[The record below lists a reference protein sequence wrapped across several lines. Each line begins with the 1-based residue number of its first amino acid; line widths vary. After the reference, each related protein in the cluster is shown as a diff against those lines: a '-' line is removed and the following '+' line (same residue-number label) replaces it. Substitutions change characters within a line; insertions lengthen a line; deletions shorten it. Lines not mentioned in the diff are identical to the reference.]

1 MSRCSPSIPS
11 PLLCRASAPYPPC
24 PSRILFVA
32 RRALGHVPRR
42 VFQYLL
48 SDQTTPERCVEGYH
62 LHRTRFERIA
72 ERKLRRRQL
81 TDDCQH

>member
-1 MSRCSPSIPS
+1 MMSGRPLGLPSSVARPCRTLRVHQEFFSLRAEPSSTCRGASPSN
-11 PLLCRASAPYPPC
+11 Y
-24 PSRILFVA
+24 
-32 RRALGHVPRR
+32 
-42 VFQYLL
+42 
-48 SDQTTPERCVEGYH
+48 SDQTTPEGCVEGYH